1 MAEMVGQR
9 LARMRAAAGLS
20 QRALAGRLNVAPS
33 TLARY
38 ETGETQLNADA
49 LPLVAEVLKR
59 HPAEFFLG
67 EGEYVAQGEPTL
79 PEFEAEFAAAYA
91 ELVAELRRHPPE
103 RIRTALAV
111 LEWMA
116 QRDEGA
122 ER

>member
-1 MAEMVGQR
+1 MVGQR
-9 LARMRAAAGLS
+9 LARMRAEAGLS
-20 QRALAGRLNVAPS
+20 QRALASRLNVAPS

-59 HPAEFFLG
+59 HPAEFFLAD
-67 EGEYVAQGEPTL
+67 GEYVARGEPTL
-79 PEFEAEFAAAYA
+79 PEFEAQFAAAYA

-116 QRDEGA
+116 QREQGDEA
-122 ER
+122 